1 MLDSERSAI
10 NEREANVKKYK
21 ILRCYRLGTYYED
34 HYFTSYK
41 KTQNKYFSINMKDK
55 KQFIPNRIS
64 PIQGALRLI
73 AY

>member
-1 MLDSERSAI
+1 M
-10 NEREANVKKYK
+10 NECEDNVKKYT
-21 ILRCYRLGTYYED
+21 ILRCYRRGTYYED

-41 KTQNKYFSINMKDK
+41 KTHNKYFSINMKEK
-55 KQFIPNRIS
+55 KQLIPNHIS